1 MFMAMIP
8 KAEDDMLAELEQ
20 DKKKGKK
27 GKEPKVKSAV
37 LDDDLGTDDLIAA
50 INKEFGM
57 RVAYNLATDEA
68 PTVIKRWIDTGSIL
82 LNYAIKNAMGG
93 GYPEGRIIEISGLPS
108 TGKSHLAY
116 RAAVEVQKLGGL
128 VVYVDT
134 ENATPVEL
142 LAKMGINVQKR
153 FVYCDT
159 RCTEEV
165 FSIIESIIQKAKSIV
180 AKNVPILVVYD
191 SIGGSSPKAELEGEY
206 DQSSIGLQARAL
218 AKGFRKITGVIGQN
232 NVTLLCLNQL
242 TTAIGQ
248 MHGDPYSSKG
258 GNALPYHASVRIRL
272 GSGSPV
278 KDKAGNVIGSHV
290 TVSIKK
296 NKVAPPF
303 KKLSFDIIFG
313 KGIVENDTLFD
324 EVRGWCDSSGGLVKD
339 GKKSAISGTGAWK
352 ELVVSD
358 VTTGEVVVTK
368 KFYKQDFM
376 DLLKQPEYVNYV
388 MDLVEASLTI
398 VPDLNAAEGETPES
412 DEE

>member
-1 MFMAMIP
+1 MGS
-8 KAEDDMLAELEQ
+8 EDEMLAELEQ

-27 GKEPKVKSAV
+27 VKEPKQKASSTEGS
-37 LDDDLGTDDLIAA
+37 DEIDTNDLIAA

-68 PTVIKRWIDTGSIL
+68 PTIVKRWIDTGSIL
-82 LNYAIKNAMGG
+82 LNYAIKNTMGG

-116 RAAVEVQKLGGL
+116 RAATEVQKMGGI
-128 VVYVDT
+128 VVYIDT

-142 LAKMGINVQKR
+142 LAKMGINVKKG

-165 FSIIESIIQKAKSIV
+165 FTIIESTILKAKQILS
-180 AKNVPILVVYD
+180 KNIPILVVYD
-191 SIGGSSPKAELEGEY
+191 SVGGSSPKAELEGEY
-206 DQSSIGLQARAL
+206 DQNSVGLQARAL

-248 MHGDPYSSKG
+248 THGDPFTSKG

-272 GSGSPV
+272 GSGFPV
-278 KDKAGNVIGSHV
+278 KDKQGNVIGSHV

-303 KKLSFDIIFG
+303 RKLEFDIIFG

-324 EVRGWCDSSGGLVKD
+324 EVRRWCDENDALVKD
-339 GKKSAISGTGAWK
+339 GKKMSITGSGAWK
-352 ELVVSD
+352 ELLVSD
-358 VTTGEVVVTK
+358 EKTGEVIVSK
-368 KFYKQDFM
+368 KFYKNDFM
-376 DLLKQPEYVNYV
+376 DLLKQPEYVSYV
-388 MDLVEASLTI
+388 MDLIDAALTKTLGEAAS
-398 VPDLNAAEGETPES
+398 EGEGESPES

>member
-1 MFMAMIP
+1 MGS
-8 KAEDDMLAELEQ
+8 EDDMLAELEQ

-27 GKEPKVKSAV
+27 VKEPKGKASSTTVN
-37 LDDDLGTDDLIAA
+37 DEIDTDDLIAA

-57 RVAYNLATDEA
+57 RIAYNLATDEA
-68 PTVIKRWIDTGSIL
+68 PTVVKRWLDTGSIL

-116 RAAVEVQKLGGL
+116 RAATEVQKMGGI
-128 VVYVDT
+128 VVYIDT
-134 ENATPVEL
+134 ENATPIEL
-142 LAKMGINVQKR
+142 LAKMGINVKKG

-165 FSIIESIIQKAKSIV
+165 FSIIESTILKAKQILS
-180 AKNVPILVVYD
+180 KNVPILVVYD
-191 SIGGSSPKAELEGEY
+191 SVGGSSPKAELEGDY
-206 DQSSIGLQARAL
+206 DQNSVGLQARAL

-248 MHGDPYSSKG
+248 SHGDPYTSKG

-272 GSGSPV
+272 GSGYPV

-303 KKLSFDIIFG
+303 RKLDFDIIFG

-324 EVRGWCDSSGGLVKD
+324 EVRSWCDNSGGLTKD
-339 GKKSAISGTGAWK
+339 GKKICISGSGAWK
-352 ELVVSD
+352 ELTVTDVS
-358 VTTGEVVVTK
+358 TGEVVVTK
-368 KFYKQDFM
+368 KFYKSEFM

-388 MDLVEASLTI
+388 MDLIDVSLTT
-398 VPDLNAAEGETPES
+398 VGGEPVEGESPES